1 MLNTANRP
9 FPRGGAESCAPVGC
23 IVSTHNNIRERHGSR
38 RILNYQSI
46 FLWVF
51 RGSWTLRQRQELGA
65 MSSQVEDEVDD
76 EIRQQD
82 TGESDVSEYLSPP
95 SRPSSPVSN
104 FQSEAPQTSSLKRKS
119 GRSGRPG
126 AKRLKT
132 ASDEEYR
139 KLLNEDILDA
149 RKRFDGASPNGL
161 KDSQISVSV
170 WTASEK
176 NIFFSALTRLGRHA
190 CSGIASAIGTKSEL
204 EVRSYLLLLD
214 EGLAEVSL
222 RNPKSLL
229 RFRNIPAAVELS
241 EACCEELGRLG
252 DFLLQEQRALEEKF
266 EVHKHDSFWL
276 LDSDTAR
283 ELESYHKQESLS
295 NTETPDTQDQQADD
309 TTKPDAPET
318 LEFPIEKK
326 AASNAL
332 DAFPT
337 ARLLKPRTWLELSTR
352 VFMDSGD
359 QSSST
364 SWRTIAEPSEE
375 PSIYHTAFS
384 DFHRLTVSITQRIVQ
399 ATLFQAMSRLRA
411 ASETS
416 KRPRTRAVERGD
428 VLTALAILGMK
439 TDAKHFWA
447 TAPRRYGLSV
457 FHKPPGANPTNDDG
471 PPLDY
476 AEVERLL
483 SRKDSRDESGM
494 DEGGGL
500 VESALDDGEPPDA
513 PSDHTEEIEE
523 DESDL
528 EADALDQEA
537 SRTEELRLWDMLGQ
551 TPPSGAESVS
561 TAERPHAAEGQASTG
576 KRDMPTDAGKTATST
591 HEASEVLQ
599 PSPRSEDE
607 ESRSAVRNNR
617 INDMLLEQQA
627 FAMPRSPLSDGMD
640 SPAIWHSAQPSPQY
654 NLPDRPRHDI
664 KRALP

>member
-1 MLNTANRP
+1 
-9 FPRGGAESCAPVGC
+9 
-23 IVSTHNNIRERHGSR
+23 
-38 RILNYQSI
+38 
-46 FLWVF
+46 
-51 RGSWTLRQRQELGA
+51 

-76 EIRQQD
+76 EMRQQD
-82 TGESDVSEYLSPP
+82 TGESDVSEYLTPP
-95 SRPSSPVSN
+95 LRPSSPASD

-126 AKRLKT
+126 AKRLKI

-139 KLLNEDILDA
+139 KLLNENILDA

-161 KDSQISVSV
+161 NDSQISASV

-241 EACCEELGRLG
+241 EVCCEELEEPG
-252 DFLLQEQRALEEKF
+252 DVLSQEQRALEEKY
-266 EVHKHDSFWL
+266 EVHKHGSSWL
-276 LDSDTAR
+276 LDSNAAR
-283 ELESYHKQESLS
+283 ELESYCKQESLY
-295 NTETPDTQDQQADD
+295 NTEIPDTQNQRADD
-309 TTKPDAPET
+309 TIEPDASET
-318 LEFPIEKK
+318 SKFPTDKK
-326 AASNAL
+326 AAGNAL
-332 DAFPT
+332 DALPA

-352 VFMDSGD
+352 VFMNSGD
-359 QSSST
+359 QSSSIN
-364 SWRTIAEPSEE
+364 WQTIVEPSEE

-399 ATLFQAMSRLRA
+399 ATLFQAMTRLRA
-411 ASETS
+411 ASGPS

-447 TAPRRYGLSV
+447 TAPRRCGLSV
-457 FHKPPGANPTNDDG
+457 FHKPPGANSTNDDG

-476 AEVERLL
+476 AELERLL
-483 SRKDSRDESGM
+483 SRRDSRDELGM
-494 DEGGGL
+494 EEGGEL
-500 VESALDDGEPPDA
+500 VESALENGEPPDA
-513 PSDHTEEIEE
+513 PSDHAEEIEE

-537 SRTEELRLWDMLGQ
+537 NRAEELRLWDMLGQ
-551 TPPSGAESVS
+551 DPPTA
-561 TAERPHAAEGQASTG
+561 AERPHAAEGQASTG
-576 KRDMPTDAGKTATST
+576 KRDMPMDAGKTATSN
-591 HEASEVLQ
+591 HEASEDLQ
-599 PSPRSEDE
+599 SSPRNEDE

-627 FAMPRSPLSDGMD
+627 FAMPGSPLSDGMD

-654 NLPDRPRHDI
+654 NLPDRPRHGI
-664 KRALP
+664 NRASP